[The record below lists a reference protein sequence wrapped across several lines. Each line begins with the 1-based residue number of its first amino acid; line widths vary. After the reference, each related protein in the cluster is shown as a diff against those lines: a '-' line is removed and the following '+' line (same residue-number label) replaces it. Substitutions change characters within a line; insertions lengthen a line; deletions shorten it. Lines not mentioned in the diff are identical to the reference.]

1 MKNDKLILININN
14 KKSRLETI
22 FVYHVYDKQI
32 RQFISN
38 KFLNNKLFLD
48 YEKTNIK
55 DINFLINNLNIK
67 NLITVEK
74 LKTNLILNFD
84 KQKNIKD
91 TLINKR
97 VVIVGPADY
106 VDSNDIINSYDIVVR
121 INKGLSQQ
129 SNGKN
134 GDRTDILYHV
144 VNQHKENGGPLNPL
158 FNGHTRFIYPILDYD
173 EETTFKNIGTLRDY
187 FEIFYDKNIY
197 NSISKNFS
205 IIDKNNY
212 IQMEKK
218 MNSRPNSG
226 VGAILD
232 LLSFD
237 IKEIYITGFTLFQ
250 TNYSTDYRKNVDNI
264 QGNTCKLALARM
276 KKSGHHNQEKT
287 ALVFKNNILTD
298 KRVKYDKILDQC
310 INSIIL

>member
-97 VVIVGPADY
+97 VIIVGPADY